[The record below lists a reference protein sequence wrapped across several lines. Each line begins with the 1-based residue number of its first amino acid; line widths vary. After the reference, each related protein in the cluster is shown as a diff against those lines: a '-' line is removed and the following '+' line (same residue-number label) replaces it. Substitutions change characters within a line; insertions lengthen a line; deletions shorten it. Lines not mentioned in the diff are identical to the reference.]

1 MGSSILSVRVTD
13 AERGLIEAA
22 AANTR
27 TKLSDFVRRRALEA
41 AEEMLMNRRTIE
53 IPADKWSQ
61 IECLLTAPPKT
72 IPAVQ
77 ELSQFQPT
85 WEN

>member
-13 AERGLIEAA
+13 AERRLIEAA
-22 AANTR
+22 AENTR
-27 TKLSDFVRRRALEA
+27 TKLSDFVRRRTLEA
-41 AEEMLMNRRTIE
+41 AEEVLINRRIIE
-53 IPADKWSQ
+53 IPADKWSE
-61 IECLLTAPPKT
+61 IESLLTAPPKT

-77 ELSQFQPT
+77 ELAQFQPT

>member
-1 MGSSILSVRVTD
+1 MGSSILNIRVTD
-13 AERGLIEAA
+13 SERDLIEAA

-27 TKLSDFVRRRALEA
+27 TKLSDFVRRRAREA
-41 AEEMLMNRRTIE
+41 AEEILMNRRIIE

-61 IECLLTAPPKT
+61 IESLLTAPPKT

-77 ELSQFQPT
+77 ELSQLHKH
-85 WEN
+85 